1 MWKQHYTVTQ
11 EDTKNLP
18 TDSCA
23 DATKIFQ
30 DKLNDMKEELDDAKE
45 ELKDMKKELND
56 TREELDKAT
65 DSCPGEGIYMVPCA
79 HIVYSVIPYYQV

>member
-1 MWKQHYTVTQ
+1 
-11 EDTKNLP
+11 
-18 TDSCA
+18 
-23 DATKIFQ
+23 
-30 DKLNDMKEELDDAKE
+30 MKEELDDAKE